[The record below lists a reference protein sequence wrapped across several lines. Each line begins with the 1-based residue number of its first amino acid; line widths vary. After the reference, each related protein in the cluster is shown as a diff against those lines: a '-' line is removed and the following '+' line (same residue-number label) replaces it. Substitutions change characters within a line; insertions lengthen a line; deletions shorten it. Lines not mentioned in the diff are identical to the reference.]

1 MMAFQLFDSDRFSEA
16 RRSTLPTLG
25 RPPFRPAAP
34 QMHDPFRRQLMTD
47 RDSRRREAEIEKRWN
62 DTRDQVSATVA
73 AIDAADPCLANN
85 TTEIIARH
93 ARLRK
98 WRLGLEAIVGDDDS
112 LWLTF
117 LSQGLRAAQAV
128 GRIVLANQPP
138 TPVGTGVLVSRRMLL
153 TNNHVIPDPAT
164 AAELAVEMGYEYN
177 DDGSERAAQTYPLDP
192 DAGFFTDAD
201 RDFTVVAVSEVHGVR
216 PGDQYNTIKLISKP
230 GKALKG
236 ERLNVIHHPN
246 GDRKRISVRENR
258 MVAED
263 DTWVR
268 YTSDT
273 RPGSSGAPVFN
284 DQWEMVALHHGG
296 VPRRDHLGRRL
307 TQAGQPITDTGD
319 GVPVE
324 YVANEGVRVSRII
337 QRLTSTT
344 DPAPVAMVQ
353 EILATGADA

>member
-1 MMAFQLFDSDRFSEA
+1 
-16 RRSTLPTLG
+16 
-25 RPPFRPAAP
+25 
-34 QMHDPFRRQLMTD
+34 MTD
-47 RDSRRREAEIEKRWN
+47 RDSRRRDAEIEKRWN
-62 DTRDQVSATVA
+62 DTEDQVSATVA
-73 AIDAADPCLANN
+73 AIDAADPYLANDN
-85 TTEIIARH
+85 TEITARH
-93 ARLRK
+93 ARLKK
-98 WRLGLEAIVGDDDS
+98 WRLGLEAIVGEDDS

-117 LSQGLRAAQAV
+117 LSQGLSAAEAV
-128 GRIVLANQPP
+128 GRIVLAGKPP
-138 TPVGTGVLVSRRMLL
+138 TPIGTGVLVSRRMLL

-177 DDGSERAAQTYPLDP
+177 DDGSERAAETYPLDP

-201 RDFTVVAVSEVHGVR
+201 RDFTVVAVSDIDGVA
-216 PGDQYNTIKLISKP
+216 PGDQYNTIRLISKP

-263 DTWVR
+263 DIWLR

-296 VPRRDHLGRRL
+296 IPRRDHLGRRL
-307 TQAGQPITDTGD
+307 TRAGQPLADAGD
-319 GVPVE
+319 GVPVD
-324 YVANEGVRVSRII
+324 YIANEGVRVSRII

-344 DPAPVAMVQ
+344 DPAPVAVVQ
-353 EILATGADA
+353 EILATGADS